1 VSGAIPTIAEAARLI
16 AAKRL
21 SPVELTR
28 ACLERVHAL
37 DERLHAFVHLT
48 EERALAEAR
57 AAETAIMAHGPKGPL
72 HGIPIG
78 LKDIVDTKGVPTT
91 CQSKF
96 LQDNIPDADATCA
109 EKLAAAGTVLIGKTT
124 THEFADGGPSFDLPA
139 PPARNPWNPE
149 HFTAGSSSGTGAGV
163 AAGLMLGGIGTDTG
177 GSIRGPAALCGIAG
191 IKPTYGLVSRAGV
204 APAAFSLDHI
214 GPMAWTAEDCALMLQ
229 ALAGHDP
236 RDPASASRPIPDYTA
251 QLGSGITGLK
261 IGVIHHF
268 HETDHKVS
276 EGTQRGITA
285 AIATLRD
292 LGAEIRE
299 VQLSPLQDWNA
310 CGSLI
315 SITERAA
322 AYEEWSRTRLGD
334 FGERLRSR
342 LMLGAF
348 VSGVDYVQ
356 AVRRRRELRAELQRA
371 MTGLDAVLTAAQPA
385 EAAKIDAVPRWDLFA
400 APNFTMPFNV
410 AGYPAISVCAGFGE
424 GGLPVAIQLVGKP
437 FQEATLFRAAD
448 AFEKATSFRGRRP
461 GMVAA

>member
-1 VSGAIPTIAEAARLI
+1 MSGAIPTIAEAARAI

-28 ACLERVHAL
+28 ACLDRVHKL
-37 DERLHAFVHLT
+37 DGELNAFVHVT
-48 EERALAEAR
+48 EERALADAR
-57 AAETAIMAHGPKGPL
+57 AAEAAIMAQGPKGPL

-78 LKDIVDTKGVPTT
+78 LKDIVDTKGIPTT
-91 CQSKF
+91 CQSKL

-124 THEFADGGPSFDLPA
+124 THEFADGGPSFDLPK
-139 PPARNPWNPE
+139 PPARNPWNTE

-163 AAGLMLGGIGTDTG
+163 AAGLILGGIGTDTG

-236 RDPASASRPIPDYTA
+236 RDPASASQPIPNYTA
-251 QLGSGITGLK
+251 QLGSGIKGLK

-276 EGTQRGITA
+276 DGTQRGITA
-285 AIATLRD
+285 AIGTFRD

-299 VQLSPLQDWNA
+299 VQLSPLQDWLA

-322 AYEEWSRTRLGD
+322 AYEEWARTRLGD
-334 FGERLRSR
+334 FSERLRSR

-348 VSGVDYVQ
+348 VTGRRLCASGTAAARASRRIAGGNAGARCRADRNPAGRGGEDRCRAEMGPVRPAELYDAVQ
-356 AVRRRRELRAELQRA
+356 CRRLPGDLGMRRVRRRRSAGGDPAGRQAVP
-371 MTGLDAVLTAAQPA
+371 GSDAVT
-385 EAAKIDAVPRWDLFA
+385 
-400 APNFTMPFNV
+400 
-410 AGYPAISVCAGFGE
+410 
-424 GGLPVAIQLVGKP
+424 
-437 FQEATLFRAAD
+437 
-448 AFEKATSFRGRRP
+448 RR
-461 GMVAA
+461 

>member
-1 VSGAIPTIAEAARLI
+1 MSSAIPTIAEAAQAI
-16 AAKRL
+16 ATKRL

-28 ACLERVHAL
+28 ACLDRVYKFDGEL
-37 DERLHAFVHLT
+37 NAFVHLT
-48 EERALAEAR
+48 EERAFADAR
-57 AAETAIMAHGPKGPL
+57 AAEAAIMAQGPKGPL
-72 HGIPIG
+72 HGVPIG
-78 LKDIVDTKGVPTT
+78 LKDIVDTKGIPTT
-91 CQSKF
+91 CQSKL

-124 THEFADGGPSFDLPA
+124 THEFADGGPSFDLPK
-139 PPARNPWNPE
+139 PPARNPWNTE

-163 AAGLMLGGIGTDTG
+163 AAGLILGGIGTDTG

-236 RDPASASRPIPDYTA
+236 RDPASASHPIPNYTA
-251 QLGSGITGLK
+251 LLGSGIKGLR

-268 HETDHKVS
+268 HEIDHKVS

-285 AIATLRD
+285 AIATFRD
-292 LGAEIRE
+292 LGAAIRE
-299 VQLSPLQDWNA
+299 VQLSPLQDWTA

-322 AYEEWSRTRLGD
+322 AYEEWARTRLGD
-334 FGERLRSR
+334 FGERMSSR

-348 VSGVDYVQ
+348 VSGIDYVQ
-356 AVRRRRELRAELQRA
+356 AARRRRELRAELQAA
-371 MTGLDAVLTAAQPA
+371 MAGLDVVLTAGLAGEPP
-385 EAAKIDAVPRWDLFA
+385 KIDAVPKWDLFQQ
-400 APNFTMPFNV
+400 PSFMMPFNV
-410 AGYPAISVCAGFGE
+410 VGYPAMSICSGYGA
-424 GGLPVAIQLVGKP
+424 GGLPVAIQLVG
-437 FQEATLFRAAD
+437 
-448 AFEKATSFRGRRP
+448 
-461 GMVAA
+461 